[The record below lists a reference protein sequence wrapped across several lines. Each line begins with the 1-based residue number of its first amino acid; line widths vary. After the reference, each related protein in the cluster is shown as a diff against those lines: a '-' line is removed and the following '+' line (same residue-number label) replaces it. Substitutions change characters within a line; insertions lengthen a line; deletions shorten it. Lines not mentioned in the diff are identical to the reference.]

1 MFGTLLR
8 EFLHDLRNQKT
19 RVTLTVVSVVWGTM
33 SVVLL
38 LAFGFGLEKR
48 MFEGQLNFTDATV
61 SIYSG
66 ETSVIYQGLPR
77 GRRIAFTMEDVRLL
91 RENIPLI
98 ERISPSFGRMMRI
111 RHGEARTS
119 TYGEGVAPDYGIMRR
134 MFSQRGGRYINDA
147 DVKEQRRVAFIGD
160 EIAATLFGSE
170 DPVGSVIEV
179 DDIPYTVVGVMQ
191 PKVQT
196 SMNNG
201 PDSER
206 VIIPY
211 TTFATVYNQTRLRN
225 IRMRPSDRFRVKELI
240 QDVRDLLGRKY
251 RFDPA
256 DEYAITVW
264 DSIEM
269 EEVAKK
275 IWLGFNIFFGVIGS
289 LTLVVAGVG
298 VANIMYVVVKERTRE
313 LGIKR
318 AVGAKRWHIIYQYVG
333 ESCLLTGGGG
343 AVGVAVSLFIIWAVS
358 LVPTDQ
364 GVLKY
369 MGHPI
374 WSWPIAV
381 VTVAILTAIA
391 LLAGIFPARQA
402 AEVDPVEALH
412 YQ

>member
-1 MFGTLLR
+1 MFKTLIR
-8 EFLHDLRNQKT
+8 EFIYDLRNQKT
-19 RVTLTVVSVVWGTM
+19 RVALTVISIIWGTM

-61 SIYSG
+61 SIWSG

-77 GRRIAFTMEDVRLL
+77 GRRIVFSVEDVQLL

-98 ERISPSFGRMMRI
+98 ELISPSYGRTMRV
-111 RHGEARTS
+111 RCGDVRTT
-119 TYGEGVAPDYGIMRR
+119 TYGEGVGPDYGEMRH
-134 MFSQRGGRYINDA
+134 MYPQPGGRYINDA
-147 DVKEQRRVAFIGD
+147 DVREQRRVAFIGD
-160 EIAATLFGSE
+160 EIAKTLFGPE
-170 DPVGSVIEV
+170 NPIGRKIEV
-179 DDIPYTVVGVMQ
+179 DDLPYTVVGVMQ
-191 PKVQT
+191 PKLQT

-206 VIIPY
+206 VIIPH
-211 TTFATVYNQTRLRN
+211 TTFATVYNRSRLWN
-225 IRMRPSDRFRVKELI
+225 IRMRPYDRFRVKELI
-240 QDVRDLLGRKY
+240 SDARYLLGRKY
-251 RFDPA
+251 RFDPS
-256 DEYAITVW
+256 DEYAIRIF
-264 DSIEM
+264 DSIEF
-269 EEVAKK
+269 EEIAKK

-289 LTLVVAGVG
+289 LTLIVAGVG

-318 AVGAKRWHIIYQYVG
+318 AVGAKRWHIMTQYVG
-333 ESCLLTGGGG
+333 ESFLLTGGGG
-343 AVGVAVSLFIIWAVS
+343 VVGIGVSLVIIWLVS
-358 LVPTDQ
+358 LVPSDQ

-381 VTVAILTAIA
+381 VTVVILTAIS

-402 AEVDPVEALH
+402 AEVDPVEALRFE
-412 YQ
+412 